1 MSTSTLFDTLYAQR
15 KQDLLLQLLDHLQ
28 PIYSAEE
35 TTALRID
42 PINPAILA
50 QRSGRGF
57 VNRDLL
63 ETVLAICSNASPR
76 DRTTPS
82 TLSTSS
88 TI

>member
-1 MSTSTLFDTLYAQR
+1 MSIYYHLDTHTFAQSRINMSTSTLFDTLYAQR

-63 ETVLAICSNASPR
+63 ETVLGN
-76 DRTTPS
+76 
-82 TLSTSS
+82 LL
-88 TI
+88 